1 MTLWE
6 TYQYFRKQICLECL
20 GSVRYCS
27 WFWTYSE
34 GHKVNI
40 SCHQV
45 ISIFKEKGWFLVLVW
60 GRGQLLPKGCGET
73 FSEVLISESRFEE
86 WDTVSCVKILKKR
99 ILGRRA
105 SSHVMRQEQEQCVKE
120 LQMVECNWSAVIE
133 GQNRDKRLRLERQ
146 RWGLVG
152 TCRVRAWILSNWQ
165 WRAARWFD
173 KGKW

>member
-1 MTLWE
+1 MGNGMVHG
-6 TYQYFRKQICLECL
+6 I
-20 GSVRYCS
+20 GV
-27 WFWTYSE
+27 
-34 GHKVNI
+34 
-40 SCHQV
+40 
-45 ISIFKEKGWFLVLVW
+45 
-60 GRGQLLPKGCGET
+60 GQRRAALAKWCGET
-73 FSEVLISESRFEE
+73 FFEGLISESRFEE

-152 TCRVRAWILSNWQ
+152 TCGVRTWILSYVQ

-173 KGKW
+173 KGKQYSLISVLENSLNVVNSVGS